1 MDEHATLEPRE
12 YQNRELLQKT
22 LKLLSEAPTGTAP
35 LILCPSQEQADSFRE
50 FLQAWLQPMFV
61 Q

>member
-1 MDEHATLEPRE
+1 MDEHATLAPQEH
-12 YQNRELLQKT
+12 QNWELLQKT
-22 LKLLSEAPTGTAP
+22 LKLLNEAPTGTVP

-50 FLQAWLQPMFV
+50 FLQAWLQPMFA